1 MFCSLLQEHL
11 EFRFPGSFVEGDLQ
25 HLQAA
30 RNTRHRVNEQI
41 RRIASSALGYSV
53 SPQFGGSDITKTVP
67 FNDAGTFDLDAQRP
81 IINVMII
88 SGAAIDG
95 IK

>member
-25 HLQAA
+25 HQAA
-30 RNTRHRVNEQI
+30 RNTRHRVNAQI
-41 RRIASSALGYSV
+41 RRITSSALGYSV
-53 SPQFGGSDITKTVP
+53 SPQFGGSDIAKTVP
-67 FNDAGTFDLDAQRP
+67 FNDAGTFDLDPQRP
-81 IINVMII
+81 IMSVMII